1 MKAALP
7 TLHMKAS
14 ISPCQHSVSSFSDR
28 HWEMWT
34 PMWRWLPEHS
44 RHIRMP
50 RLMEAQSG
58 AAAGGREVRKERE
71 DERGKRACGRCG
83 GGGGEGGVGRRGSVV
98 GRRYD
103 GAGLVVLPGGRE
115 GGGATSPAVGQ
126 GGGLGFSST
135 HKLHRSRR
143 TRGCRGRT
151 QACPPFFFAVGCGWG
166 GPGGAGKWSM
176 GSSHFLDEAKVGCHG
191 FHVLC
196 RGEEEGG
203 TFASPP

>member
-1 MKAALP
+1 
-7 TLHMKAS
+7 MKAS

-83 GGGGEGGVGRRGSVV
+83 GGGGRSWASWHCRWASLRPPGTGCKARGQ
-98 GRRYD
+98 G
-103 GAGLVVLPGGRE
+103 

-176 GSSHFLDEAKVGCHG
+176 GSSHFLSTRPGWLPWYFVRREV
-191 FHVLC
+191 
-196 RGEEEGG
+196 EGG